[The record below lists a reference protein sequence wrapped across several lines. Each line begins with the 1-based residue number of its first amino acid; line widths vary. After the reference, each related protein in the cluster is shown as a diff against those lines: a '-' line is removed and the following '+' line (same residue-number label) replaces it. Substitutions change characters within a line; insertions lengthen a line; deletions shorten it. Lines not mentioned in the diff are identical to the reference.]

1 MSAKFQKFCPGYIEN
16 QNKKNRTSV
25 DPYKAADYKLAQLDL
40 CFLRSHAIF
49 VEPACGKVIHSCYIF
64 CSVYV
69 GAFRFTL
76 RPFGFVQAITSI
88 FMHGFQNNL
97 AQLFSL
103 RRRIAV

>member
-1 MSAKFQKFCPGYIEN
+1 MSAKFQKLFCPGYIEN
-16 QNKKNRTSV
+16 SKKHRTSV
-25 DPYKAADYKLAQLDL
+25 DPDKAADYKLAQLDL
-40 CFLRSHAIF
+40 CFLPSHTIF
-49 VEPACGKVIHSCYIF
+49 VEPACGKVRHGYYIF

-97 AQLFSL
+97 AQLLFL
-103 RRRIAV
+103 RRRIAI